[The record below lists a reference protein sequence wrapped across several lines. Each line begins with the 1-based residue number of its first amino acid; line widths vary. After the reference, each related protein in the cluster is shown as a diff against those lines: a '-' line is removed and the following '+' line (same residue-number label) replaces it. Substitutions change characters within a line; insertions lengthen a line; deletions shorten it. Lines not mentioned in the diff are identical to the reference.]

1 MQVTQQNSTIV
12 DFLNYIKFEKRY
24 SLHTVIAY
32 QTDLE
37 QFFVYINAQYD
48 SPTVQSINSMMI
60 RSWLACLKGDEKLSA
75 KSLNRKISSLK
86 TFFRHL
92 LKNQII
98 TQTPMSTVV
107 APKIS
112 KRLPVFVQEN
122 NLETLFNHVEFT
134 NNWKGKT
141 EQLVLQIF
149 YHTGIRLSE
158 LIQLKTVN
166 IDFYYQHIKVLGKG
180 NKERIIPISKELL
193 SDIKEYISLKPE
205 AIKQVPQLLVTEK
218 GTALQPRSVYAMVKK
233 YLSMVTTVQ
242 KRSPH
247 VLRHS
252 FATHLMNSGA
262 DLNAVKELLG
272 HSSLAATQVYTHNT
286 IEQLKDIFK
295 KAHPKA

>member
-233 YLSMVTTVQ
+233 YLS
-242 KRSPH
+242 
-247 VLRHS
+247 
-252 FATHLMNSGA
+252 
-262 DLNAVKELLG
+262 
-272 HSSLAATQVYTHNT
+272 
-286 IEQLKDIFK
+286 
-295 KAHPKA
+295 

>member
-92 LKNQII
+92 LKNQVI

-149 YHTGIRLSE
+149 YHTGMRLSE

-166 IDFYYQHIKVLGKG
+166 IDFYYQQIKVLGKG

-193 SDIKEYISLKPE
+193 IDIQ
-205 AIKQVPQLLVTEK
+205 A
-218 GTALQPRSVYAMVKK
+218 
-233 YLSMVTTVQ
+233 
-242 KRSPH
+242 
-247 VLRHS
+247 
-252 FATHLMNSGA
+252 
-262 DLNAVKELLG
+262 
-272 HSSLAATQVYTHNT
+272 
-286 IEQLKDIFK
+286 
-295 KAHPKA
+295 